1 MNEKLFKT
9 MGVTG
14 AGNIAI
20 GIVILVVGITTGIL
34 AIISGTRLIKEK
46 KNIMF

>member
-14 AGNIAI
+14 AGNIAL
-20 GIVILVVGITTGIL
+20 GVVILVVGITTGIL
-34 AIISGTRLIKEK
+34 AIISGARLMKEK
-46 KNIMF
+46 KHLMF